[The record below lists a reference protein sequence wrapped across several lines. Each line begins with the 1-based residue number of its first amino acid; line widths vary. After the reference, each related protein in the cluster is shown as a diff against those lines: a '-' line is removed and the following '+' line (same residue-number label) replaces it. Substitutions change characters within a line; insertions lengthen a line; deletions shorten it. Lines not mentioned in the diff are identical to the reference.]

1 MFLGG
6 FTVRGRAMSSEVEA
20 EVKAMGAVA
29 GALQGLTPEAVR
41 RVLNWASQAF
51 LGKSLPV
58 GVGAL
63 VTQSGSTPQSASDA
77 IPSEPL
83 FREFHDLFDAANP
96 TTGVDK
102 VLVAGYWFQVVEK
115 SEDLDG
121 MELNRALKNLG
132 HPSSNI
138 TRDLDA
144 LIRRSPRM
152 VMQVSKGPAGRKR
165 YKLTR
170 EGERAVSRMIL
181 AAQGNREASLT
192 EMPD

>member
-1 MFLGG
+1 
-6 FTVRGRAMSSEVEA
+6 
-20 EVKAMGAVA
+20 
-29 GALQGLTPEAVR
+29 
-41 RVLNWASQAF
+41 
-51 LGKSLPV
+51 
-58 GVGAL
+58 
-63 VTQSGSTPQSASDA
+63 
-77 IPSEPL
+77 
-83 FREFHDLFDAANP
+83 
-96 TTGVDK
+96 
-102 VLVAGYWFQVVEK
+102 LVAGYWFQVVEK